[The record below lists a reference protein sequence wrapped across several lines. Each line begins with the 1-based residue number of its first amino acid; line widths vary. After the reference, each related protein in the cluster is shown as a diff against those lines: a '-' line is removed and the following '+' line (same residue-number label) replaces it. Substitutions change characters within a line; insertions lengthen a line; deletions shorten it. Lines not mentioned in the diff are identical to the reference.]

1 MFKRSSMLIAA
12 WLLWPAMASA
22 ATCESWQSTVLPA
35 DRPALTTPV
44 QQVLDQLPARPR
56 SVSPDYL
63 ADQAAA
69 LDEARYLLQRAL
81 HPLPLGDIHGAWRVR
96 SIQAGRTG
104 AYAYPYFAGRID
116 RTACGFRFSKTRGSQ
131 RRSGAL
137 LPMAEDD
144 RALAFLGAFTVNDDP
159 TRPYGPDNRP
169 LGEPAGPEGP
179 VNSVG
184 RLLRIGPHTLLMLL
198 DVGDNGFELYRLER

>member
-1 MFKRSSMLIAA
+1 MFKRSSMLGAA

-22 ATCESWQSTVLPA
+22 AACESWQSIVLPA

-44 QQVLDQLPARPR
+44 QQILDQLPARPL
-56 SVSPDYL
+56 SASPEYL
-63 ADQAAA
+63 ADETAA
-69 LDEARYLLQRAL
+69 LDEARFLLQRAL
-81 HPLPLGDIHGAWRVR
+81 HPLPLGDVQGAWRVR

-116 RTACGFRFSKTRGSQ
+116 RTACGFSFSKTRGSQ

-137 LPMAEDD
+137 LPMAQDD
-144 RALAFLGAFTVNDDP
+144 RALAFLGVFTVNDDP

-169 LGEPAGPEGP
+169 LGEPAGRDGP

-198 DVGDNGFELYRLER
+198 DVDGKSFELHRLER

>member
-44 QQVLDQLPARPR
+44 QQVLDQLPTHPLSA
-56 SVSPDYL
+56 SPDYL

-96 SIQAGRTG
+96 SIQAGRTD
-104 AYAYPYFAGRID
+104 AYAYPYFVGRID

-131 RRSGAL
+131 RRSGTL
-137 LPMAEDD
+137 LPMAQDD
-144 RALAFLGAFTVNDDP
+144 RALAFLGVFTVNDDP

-169 LGEPAGPEGP
+169 LGEPAGPDDQ

-184 RLLRIGPHTLLMLL
+184 RLLRVGSHTLLILL